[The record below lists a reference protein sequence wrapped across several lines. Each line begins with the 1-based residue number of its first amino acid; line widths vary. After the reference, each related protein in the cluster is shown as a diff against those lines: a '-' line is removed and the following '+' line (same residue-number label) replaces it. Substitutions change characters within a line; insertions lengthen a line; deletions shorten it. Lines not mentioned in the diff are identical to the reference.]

1 MIALLLALGLFAQGA
16 PTAARPPAPQARPG
30 VLTGQLRKGDGTPA
44 EDVRVIAQLAPPP
57 NIRPEE
63 GTQYYIAPSPT
74 RTVFTDDQ
82 GHYRLENVPPGRY
95 YIVAGLLGQAT
106 YYPGAAEDNRA
117 TIVTV
122 TPDSN
127 QNFDFT
133 LVTPLGGRA
142 RGRVTPPAPAGAQ
155 ERAVLS
161 GAEMSEVLELP
172 VRADG
177 TFDFGHLPKGRYLLN
192 IFPYYP
198 GLASKAFD
206 VTDGDVPGLEFMKPM
221 LRTVSG
227 RIVAERGPVPHTLLG
242 FVTSDDNFIAAT
254 VNPDATFSVRLQ
266 PATHRPD
273 VAGMPSGYSVVS
285 VRANGK
291 DISAG
296 LVVGNSDIADVVVTV
311 APTRTLPALR
321 GRVTGVAGAQ
331 LSSAMVE
338 MTAPSAIVG
347 TITARVQGN
356 GTFEFPA
363 LTPGLYFLTVPGVT
377 RVPIEVAIT
386 DFGDNIVTVTP

>member
-1 MIALLLALGLFAQGA
+1 MLSLILGLGLLLQG
-16 PTAARPPAPQARPG
+16 PPAARPAATQARPG
-30 VLTGQLRKGDGTPA
+30 TLTGQLKKADGSPA
-44 EDVRVIAQLAPPP
+44 EDIRVIAQLAPPP
-57 NIRPEE
+57 NIRPDE
-63 GTQYYIAPSPT
+63 GTQYYIAPPPT
-74 RTVFTDDQ
+74 RTTFTDEQ

-127 QNFDFT
+127 QNFDFA
-133 LVTPLGGRA
+133 LVTPLGGRV
-142 RGRVTPPAPAGAQ
+142 RGRVTPPAPAAAQ

-161 GAEMSEVLELP
+161 GAEMSEVLEMP

-177 TFDFGHLPKGRYLLN
+177 TFDLGHLPKGRYLLN

-206 VTDGDVPGLEFMKPM
+206 VTDADVAGLQFVKPT

-227 RIVAERGPVPHTLLG
+227 RIVVDRGPVPHTLLG

-254 VNPDATFSVRLQ
+254 VNADATFTVRLQ

-273 VAGMPSGYSVVS
+273 VAGMPPGYGVVS

-296 LVVGNSDIADVVVTV
+296 LVVGNSDISDVVVTV
-311 APTRTLPALR
+311 AARRTLPSLR
-321 GRVTGVAGAQ
+321 GRVTGVPAAT
-331 LSSAMVE
+331 LASTSVE

-347 TITARVQGN
+347 KVTARVQRN

-377 RVPIEVAIT
+377 RTPIEVAVT
-386 DFGDNIVTVTP
+386 DFGENTVTVTP

>member
-1 MIALLLALGLFAQGA
+1 
-16 PTAARPPAPQARPG
+16 
-30 VLTGQLRKGDGTPA
+30 VLTGQLRKADGSPA

-57 NIRPEE
+57 NIRPDE
-63 GTQYYIAPSPT
+63 GTQYYIAPPPT
-74 RTVFTDDQ
+74 RTTFTDEQ
-82 GHYRLENVPPGRY
+82 GHYRLANLPPGRY

-127 QNFDFT
+127 QNFDFA
-133 LVTPLGGRA
+133 LVTSLGGRV
-142 RGRVTPPAPAGAQ
+142 RGRVVPPAPAGAQ

-161 GAEMSEVLELP
+161 GTEMSEVLELP

-177 TFDFGHLPKGRYLLN
+177 TFDFGHLPRGRYLLN

-206 VTDGDVPGLEFMKPM
+206 VADSDVPGLDFMKPT

-227 RIVAERGPVPHTLLG
+227 RIVVQNGPVPHTLLG

-254 VNPDATFSVRLQ
+254 VNADATFTVRLQ

-273 VAGMPSGYSVVS
+273 VAGMPPGYAVES

-296 LVVGNSDIADVVVTV
+296 LVVGNSDISDIVVTV
-311 APTRTLPALR
+311 AARRTLPSLQ
-321 GRVTGVAGAQ
+321 GRITGVPAAK
-331 LSSAMVE
+331 LANAMVE

-347 TITARVQGN
+347 KVTARVQRN
-356 GTFEFPA
+356 GTFEFPT
-363 LTPGLYFLTVPGVT
+363 LTPGLYFLTVPGIT
-377 RVPIEVAIT
+377 STPIEVAVT
-386 DFGDNIVTVTP
+386 DFGDNTVTVTP